1 MAFVG
6 TDNPERIA
14 GDDIFYPVEY
24 QDQNGVG
31 FDLTGATAK
40 MDLRDPVTNA
50 VIDQAMSGGII
61 DAANGAMLFT
71 LTDVESAALLPR
83 AETTR
88 SFPFS
93 VKITFAD
100 LTEQTILTGG
110 FTFIQAATE

>member
-6 TDNPERIA
+6 TDNIERIA
-14 GDDIFYPVEY
+14 GDDIYYPLEY
-24 QDQNGVG
+24 ADSDGVG

-50 VIDQAMSGGII
+50 VVAQSMTGGIT
-61 DAANGAMLFT
+61 DAANGVMLFT

-83 AETTR
+83 ADLTI
-88 SFPFS
+88 SFTFS

-100 LTEQTILTGG
+100 LKEQTILTGN
-110 FTFIQAATE
+110 FVLTQAATA